1 MGSYAYTPL
10 MYSFM
15 DLALLQRDHLRA
27 NNWCILINKDRRRR
41 NHHLQGDPSWWTSS
55 FPLVSSV
62 HQDLEIQDLYLTY
75 QNHTTGYHR
84 IPSRH
89 YHQYLYLL
97 CLHWK
102 SHRPKKISKVFKTE
116 IKYKDLNNDH
126 LPLANLNFKPLTNEI
141 SPRIFIFVPTI
152 SSLILHYCLKFRIQ
166 RSPHCDLNR
175 WDPFE
180 ICFTFAKIS

>member
-1 MGSYAYTPL
+1 MSLYYLHYPLTSYHSNRGKSFPFNQYLAHYHIVSFMSYSFMGSYAYTPL

-102 SHRPKKISKVFKTE
+102 SHRPKK
-116 IKYKDLNNDH
+116 
-126 LPLANLNFKPLTNEI
+126 
-141 SPRIFIFVPTI
+141 
-152 SSLILHYCLKFRIQ
+152 
-166 RSPHCDLNR
+166 
-175 WDPFE
+175 
-180 ICFTFAKIS
+180 